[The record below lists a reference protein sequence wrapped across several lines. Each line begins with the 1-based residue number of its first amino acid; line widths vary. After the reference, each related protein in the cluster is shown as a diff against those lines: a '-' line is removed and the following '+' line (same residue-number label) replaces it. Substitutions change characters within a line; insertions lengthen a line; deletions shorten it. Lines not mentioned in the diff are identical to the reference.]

1 VLVDEMSWLKYAVRK
16 KAYNVNG
23 HEKPG
28 TIEYRKH
35 HDILPMSAGLIA
47 GYRLMQRKALQ

>member
-1 VLVDEMSWLKYAVRK
+1 MSWLKYAVRK
-16 KAYNVNG
+16 KAYYVDG